1 MPAAIASFPRG
12 SLRSHL
18 PLQEAPQ
25 DQQVCLS
32 RPLLQVLPLPWDPEH
47 VGFCVCPARVE
58 SVFPTITWVF
68 RV

>member
-18 PLQEAPQ
+18 LLQEAPQ

-32 RPLLQVLPLPWDPEH
+32 RPLLQVLPLPWDPER
-47 VGFCVCPARVE
+47 VRARVCPARVE
-58 SVFPTITWVF
+58 SVFPTITWVSQG
-68 RV
+68 